1 MLTNSDITASKRRM
15 EAALDRGALLTQ
27 AEFHD
32 AISRKSDMWF
42 SACLRITRSRE
53 LAEDAVQDGLLQA
66 WNKRHQFHRDA
77 SLETWIHRIAVNAAL
92 ALLRKQRVRATE
104 PLEMEV
110 EDEGETPEGL
120 RLEQDLDDRLATS
133 LRHLSDIERMC
144 FVLKHLEQWKLEE
157 IADEL
162 GTNISS
168 VKQAIFRGVKK
179 LRASM
184 ADLRDS

>member
-1 MLTNSDITASKRRM
+1 
-15 EAALDRGALLTQ
+15 
-27 AEFHD
+27 
-32 AISRKSDMWF
+32 MWF

-179 LRASM
+179 LRVSM